1 MESGIVFL
9 VLAGVLI
16 GLLII
21 SLIIWAAVEKNSCF
35 PFKRG
40 GFGPDNGYDQPRI
53 ETIKKK
59 GKNK

>member
-21 SLIIWAAVEKNSCF
+21 SLIIWVAVEKNSCF

-53 ETIKKK
+53 EIKKK